1 MKRLLVVVDYQ
12 NDFVVGPLGF
22 PKATSLLKRIEE
34 PVKEF
39 ASAGDDVV
47 FTRDV
52 HEENYLHT
60 EEGRNLPV
68 PHCLKGSEGA
78 LFYGDLESVASS
90 YPVFT
95 KNTFPS
101 DALLEYIKKGSYRE
115 IVLCGVDLSICVLA
129 NAVIA
134 KAAAPD
140 AHIVVDLSAS
150 GTGDALAEK
159 TAIEQLHRLEI
170 ETTDGITRKGIIY

>member
-22 PKATSLLKRIEE
+22 PGAPALLSPIKALIEE
-34 PVKEF
+34 FEK
-39 ASAGDDVV
+39 AGDEVV

-52 HEENYLHT
+52 HDENYLHT

-68 PHCLKGSEGA
+68 PHCIRGTDGA
-78 LFYGDLESVASS
+78 LFYGGLEEIASHHQVFEKPTFGSVSLLD
-90 YPVFT
+90 YIR
-95 KNTFPS
+95 KN
-101 DALLEYIKKGSYRE
+101 DYRE
-115 IVLCGVDLSICVLA
+115 ILLCGVDLSICVTA

-134 KAAAPD
+134 KTGAPD

-150 GTGDALAEK
+150 GTGDPAAVRYAVEELR
-159 TAIEQLHRLEI
+159 RLEI
-170 ETTDGITRKGIIY
+170 EIADGSARKGILH